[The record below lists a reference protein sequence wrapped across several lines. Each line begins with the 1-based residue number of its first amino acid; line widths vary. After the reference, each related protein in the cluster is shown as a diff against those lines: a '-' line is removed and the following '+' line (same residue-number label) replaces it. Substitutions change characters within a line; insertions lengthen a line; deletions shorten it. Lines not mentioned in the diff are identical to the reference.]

1 MKRFRFNLDH
11 EDSLILVNSE
21 LDRDVLSL
29 ALDTGATNTIIDLSM
44 LMIAGYELKDA
55 TKQVELET
63 AKGPVQAY
71 VFTIRRLTALG
82 ITRNSMDVCG
92 YDFFEN
98 GIVAEIDGVLGL
110 DFFRGLV
117 LTLDFRTFNITID

>member
-1 MKRFRFNLDH
+1 MNRFKFRLDD

-21 LDRDVLSL
+21 LDPDVLSL

-44 LMIAGYELKDA
+44 LLIAGYEVKNA
-55 TKQVELET
+55 IKQVELET

-71 VFTIRRLTALG
+71 VFTIRRLPALG
-82 ITRNSMDVCG
+82 VTRNSMEVCG

-98 GIVAEIDGVLGL
+98 GIVAEIDGV
-110 DFFRGLV
+110 
-117 LTLDFRTFNITID
+117 

>member
-1 MKRFRFNLDH
+1 MNRFRFNLDD

-55 TKQVELET
+55 TKQVEL
-63 AKGPVQAY
+63 
-71 VFTIRRLTALG
+71 
-82 ITRNSMDVCG
+82 
-92 YDFFEN
+92 
-98 GIVAEIDGVLGL
+98 
-110 DFFRGLV
+110 
-117 LTLDFRTFNITID
+117 